1 MVKQCPKC
9 PLRFDLAP
17 MLADH
22 LTNDHGVDPDSLA
35 ALQPESVRIGMVR
48 PARGQEAQPEQ

>member
-22 LTNDHGVDPDSLA
+22 LTNDHGVDPETLA
-35 ALQPESVRIGMVR
+35 VLQPESFRIGMVR
-48 PARGQEAQPEQ
+48 RGGTEEQPEQ